1 MAVMPSSADQLIE
14 LLELEQ
20 IDVDLF
26 RGRQPQTDRQRV
38 FGGQVAAQALLAA
51 IRSIDPAYVVHS
63 LHSYFLRP
71 GDHSVPI
78 VYDVERLREGRSFA
92 TRRVVARQHGRPI
105 YFQTAN
111 FQREEHGLE
120 HADPMPDVAPPER
133 AVDLIDVIRSR
144 SATEADAF
152 AREWAAL
159 EMRYLGVSGLGLPVD
174 PDHPAEARLWARI
187 NGELGDDPTQ
197 HVAAFTYASDLTL
210 LGAALVPHGL
220 NLGSP
225 RLQPASLDHTIWFH
239 RPFRAD
245 EWWLYD
251 QWSPTAV
258 GGRGLALARV
268 FSQDGR
274 LVATVAQE
282 GLIRVRPE
290 A

>member
-1 MAVMPSSADQLIE
+1 MPSSADQLIE
-14 LLELEQ
+14 LLDLEQ

-51 IRSIDPAYVVHS
+51 IRSIDPAYIVHS

-78 VYDVERLREGRSFA
+78 VYDVERLRDGRSFA
-92 TRRVVARQHGRPI
+92 TRRIVARQHGRPI

-111 FQREEHGLE
+111 FQTEEDGLE
-120 HADPMPDVAPPER
+120 HADAMPRVAPPEQ
-133 AVDLIDVIRSR
+133 AIDLIDVIRQR
-144 SATEADAF
+144 SETEADAF

-174 PDHPAEARLWARI
+174 PERPAEARLWARV
-187 NGELGDDPTQ
+187 NGPLGDDPTQ

-210 LGAALVPHGL
+210 LGAALVPHGM

-225 RLQPASLDHTIWFH
+225 HLQPASLDHTIWFH

-282 GLIRVRPE
+282 GLIRVLPE
-290 A
+290 S